1 MSELYINKKID
12 SLGRIV
18 IPKEIR
24 KKLHIIENENLDI
37 TLENDK
43 VIIKKTSDDLY
54 NRRIFEIIINIIK
67 KELDLNINIFSI
79 NKNYF
84 NNSSI
89 KLEDNDFKEFLLNK
103 KNIFSGYQIFP
114 IYPNGI
120 LYGGILVEL
129 KDGEIFYDDVI
140 KIFQKFIEKYLEE

>member
-1 MSELYINKKID
+1 MSGLYINKKID
-12 SLGRIV
+12 NLGRIV

-67 KELDLNINIFSI
+67 KELDININIFNI
-79 NKNYF
+79 NRNYF
-84 NNSSI
+84 NNTSI
-89 KLEDNDFKEFLLNK
+89 KLEENDFKEFLVNK
-103 KNIFSGYQIFP
+103 KNIFSKYQVFP

-120 LYGGILVEL
+120 LYGGIIAEL
-129 KDGEIFYDDVI
+129 KDEDIFYDDII
-140 KIFQKFIEKYLEE
+140 KCFQRFIEKYLEE

>member
-79 NKNYF
+79 NKNCF
-84 NNSSI
+84 NNTSI
-89 KLEDNDFKEFLLNK
+89 KLKDDDFKDFLVNK
-103 KNIFSGYQIFP
+103 KNIFPEYRVFP

-120 LYGGILVEL
+120 LYGGILVEQKNEDIL
-129 KDGEIFYDDVI
+129 YDDII
-140 KIFQKFIEKYLEE
+140 KCFQRFIEKYLEE